1 MRGAVGRSPHLQ
13 RLADS
18 VLHPGF
24 VGTAPPAWLMRRV
37 ESGLGGVVL
46 FRRNVESWHQ
56 VADLT
61 STLRE
66 ANPDVTVAVDEETG
80 DVTRLEAGSGSTR
93 PGAYALGTIDDADL
107 TGAIAEDLGQALRE
121 VGVTLNY
128 APVADVNCDSRNPV
142 IGVRS
147 FGSDPELVAR
157 HTEAWIR
164 GQQRAGVAACAK
176 HFPGHGNTTT
186 DSHWETPVIAASR
199 AELAARELRPFRAA
213 IAAGVRAVM
222 TGHLAVPALDPELP
236 ASLSRAVQTRLLREE
251 LGFTGLIVTDGIEM
265 RGASSRYGLAG
276 AAVRAL
282 AAGADAV
289 CVGGEHA
296 DEATATLLRDS
307 IVDAVVDGELS
318 EERLVEAA
326 GRLADLAWWVRAQP
340 GRRPS
345 GNDLAIGASAARRA
359 LRVTTTG
366 DAPALPARRAHVVE
380 FSATTNIAVGEN
392 SAASVGRLLAGELPG
407 ITEVRL
413 GRAELSDNG
422 QWTQDVLTA
431 AAGRPLVIVVRDAHR
446 HEWMAE
452 ALGTL
457 TSARTDCVVVDMGV
471 PGQPRGAVY
480 LSTGGSS
487 LASRQ
492 AAVEV
497 LVASKPLPAIR
508 TGHRL

>member
-1 MRGAVGRSPHLQ
+1 MPGTGGRSPHLQ
-13 RLADS
+13 RLADA

-24 VGTAPPAWLMRRV
+24 VGTAAPAWLMRRV

-46 FRRNVESWHQ
+46 FGRNVENWQQ

-61 STLRE
+61 STLRQ
-66 ANPDVTVAVDEETG
+66 ANPNVTVAVDEETG

-93 PGAYALGTIDDADL
+93 PGAYALGTVDDTDL
-107 TGAIAEDLGQALRE
+107 TAAVAEDLGHALRD

-128 APVADVNCDSRNPV
+128 APVADVNCDPNNPV

-147 FGSDPELVAR
+147 FGSDPDLVAR
-157 HTEAWIR
+157 HTQAWIR

-176 HFPGHGNTTT
+176 HFPGHGNTAT

-213 IAAGVRAVM
+213 IAAGVRTVM
-222 TGHLAVPALDPELP
+222 IGHLAVPALDPELP
-236 ASLSRAVQTRLLREE
+236 ASLSRAVQRLLREE
-251 LGFTGLIVTDGIEM
+251 LGFTGVIVTDGIEM
-265 RGASSRYGLAG
+265 RGASGRYGLAG

-307 IVDAVVDGELS
+307 IVDAVAGGELS

-326 GRLADLAWWVRAQP
+326 GRLAGLARWVKAQA

-345 GNDLAIGASAARRA
+345 VNDLGIGPAAARRA
-359 LRVTTTG
+359 LRVTVMA
-366 DAPALPARRAHVVE
+366 DAPAPPVRCAHVVE
-380 FSATTNIAVGEN
+380 FSAKANIAIGEN
-392 SAASVGRLLAGELPG
+392 SAASVGGLLARELPG

-413 GRAELSDNG
+413 GRADLRDNG

-457 TSARTDCVVVDMGV
+457 ASARADCVVVDLGL

-480 LSTGGSS
+480 LSTGSSS

-492 AAVEV
+492 AVVEV
-497 LVASKPLPAIR
+497 LVASDQLR
-508 TGHRL
+508 C

>member
-1 MRGAVGRSPHLQ
+1 MVGAGRRSSHLR
-13 RLADS
+13 RLADA

-46 FRRNVESWHQ
+46 FRRNVESWQQ

-61 STLRE
+61 STLRQ

-93 PGAYALGTIDDADL
+93 PGAYALGRVDDTDL
-107 TGAIAEDLGQALRE
+107 TAAVAEDLGHALRD

-128 APVADVNCDSRNPV
+128 APVADVNCDSSNPV

-157 HTEAWIR
+157 HTQAWIR

-176 HFPGHGNTTT
+176 HFPGHGNTAT
-186 DSHWETPVIAASR
+186 DSHWETPVIVASR
-199 AELAARELRPFRAA
+199 AELAERELRPFRAA

-222 TGHLAVPALDPELP
+222 IGHLAVPALDPDLP
-236 ASLSRAVQTRLLREE
+236 ASLSRAVQRLLSEE

-276 AAVRAL
+276 AAIRAL

-296 DEATATLLRDS
+296 DEPTATLLRDS
-307 IVDAVVDGELS
+307 IVDAVAGGELS
-318 EERLVEAA
+318 EGRLVEAA
-326 GRLADLAWWVRAQP
+326 GRLTDLARWVRAQP
-340 GRRPS
+340 GRRPPD
-345 GNDLAIGASAARRA
+345 NDRAIGASAARRA
-359 LRVTTTG
+359 LRVTVTSG
-366 DAPALPARRAHVVE
+366 APPLPVSGAHVVE
-380 FSATTNIAVGEN
+380 FSAKANIAVGEN
-392 SAASVGRLLAGELPG
+392 SAASLGCLLARELPG

-413 GRAELSDNG
+413 GRADVCDNG
-422 QWTQDVLTA
+422 QWTHEVLTV

-452 ALGTL
+452 AVVALA
-457 TSARTDCVVVDMGV
+457 SARTDCVVVDMGL
-471 PGQPRGAVY
+471 PGPPRGAVY
-480 LSTGGSS
+480 LSTGGGS

-492 AAVEV
+492 AVVEV
-497 LVASKPLPAIR
+497 LASSDHQWR
-508 TGHRL
+508 